1 MKVDFKQCRALVDQG
16 MKDLQIKD
24 EPSNL
29 YDPIRYILDLG
40 GKRFRPVLTLLS
52 CGLFDENVQKAL
64 DPALGVEV
72 FHNFTLMH
80 DDIMDDA
87 PLRRGK
93 PTVHMHWDESVA
105 ILSGDVMLV
114 KAYELISSV
123 NNNQIK
129 PILKAFNL
137 CAVEVC
143 EGQQKDIDFEKVE
156 NVSKRD
162 YLEMIHL
169 KTAVLLGFAMELGA
183 RIGGANDDQIALVR
197 EFGENLGIGFQLK
210 DDILDI
216 YGDHAKFGKQVGG
229 DIKENKK
236 TFLWIEALKM
246 ANDDQNRLLIQ
257 LSSTKELDSD
267 NKVHAVKEIY
277 DDLNIKA
284 HSEERMNAYFDK
296 AFEALDI
303 LKTSEERKLPLRDF
317 IQALINREK

>member
-1 MKVDFKQCRALVDQG
+1 VDFKHCRTLVDEG
-16 MKDLQIKD
+16 LKALQIKD

-29 YDPIRYILDLG
+29 YDPIRYILDLE

-52 CGLFDENVQKAL
+52 CGLFDENIKKAL

-93 PTVHMHWDESVA
+93 PTVHMHWSESTA

-123 NNNQIK
+123 NNSQLK
-129 PILKAFNL
+129 PILRAFNL
-137 CAVEVC
+137 CAIEVC

-183 RIGGANDDQIALVR
+183 RIGGANDEQIILVR

-216 YGDHAKFGKQVGG
+216 YGDHVKFGKQVGG
-229 DIKENKK
+229 DIRENKK

-246 ANDDQNRLLIQ
+246 ANDDQNRLLVE
-257 LSSTKELDSD
+257 LSSAKELDSD
-267 NKVHAVKEIY
+267 RKVNEVKKIY

-284 HSEERMNAYFDK
+284 HSEERMNTYFDK

-303 LKTSEERKLPLRDF
+303 LQTSEERKLPLHDF
-317 IQALINREK
+317 VQALINREK